1 MINLICSNCSC
12 CMVFMCV
19 PNIILGRC
27 CQSHDLCDSPSPAR
41 PAVGGSAN
49 GVVVTGEGLNELQD
63 PEAKQRYGYM
73 ENDKDWEEYWERYE
87 VEQKDDD
94 DPGKETTI

>member
-1 MINLICSNCSC
+1 MACYFL
-12 CMVFMCV
+12 
-19 PNIILGRC
+19 RC
-27 CQSHDLCDSPSPAR
+27 RSRSHSDSPSPAR

-49 GVVVTGEGLNELQD
+49 GVVVTGEGLNELQ
-63 PEAKQRYGYM
+63 EAKQRYGYM

-94 DPGKETTI
+94 DPGKETTV

>member
-1 MINLICSNCSC
+1 MSHDKNHYDLETALFSHA
-12 CMVFMCV
+12 VFH
-19 PNIILGRC
+19 LSSSLTLRC
-27 CQSHDLCDSPSPAR
+27 RSQSHSDSPSPSG

-49 GVVVTGEGLNELQD
+49 GVVVTGEGLNELQ
-63 PEAKQRYGYM
+63 EAKQRYGYM

-94 DPGKETTI
+94 PGKETAV